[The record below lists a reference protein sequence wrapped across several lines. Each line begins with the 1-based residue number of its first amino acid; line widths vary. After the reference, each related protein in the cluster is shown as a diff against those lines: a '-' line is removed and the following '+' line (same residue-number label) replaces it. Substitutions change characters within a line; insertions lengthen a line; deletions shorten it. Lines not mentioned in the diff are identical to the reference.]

1 MREVFA
7 IKKDIVFG
15 NTTDTEIGF
24 LPPNAYITNITID
37 VITAFDDTGTDLLN
51 VGKTGTT
58 NAFVSALDVAA
69 TGRKAP
75 TILLGGVVQSATEP
89 TKVTAKY
96 TGQNANAAAGKASV
110 CVMYAFD
117 RG

>member
-75 TILLGGVVQSATEP
+75 TILLGGVVQSA
-89 TKVTAKY
+89 KY